1 MYSFLVEHVHSG
13 APYLRGNGNLS
24 MPKKIGYDV
33 RVRKPGHTD
42 SGSRGKKLS
51 MVGKGVPD
59 MYVA

>member
-1 MYSFLVEHVHSG
+1 
-13 APYLRGNGNLS
+13 

-33 RVRKPGHTD
+33 RVQKPAHTD

-51 MVGKGVPD
+51 RVGKGVPD